1 MSTTTRSL
9 TAAHAEVKAEITRT
23 DTKTGLLLAFVGAVL
38 AGVWTVARDLP
49 LTLPAYIEGG
59 LGMVL
64 LVVAAGLLLRST
76 RPNLRGR
83 HGFPLW
89 ATLTA
94 EEITAAVATDLVT
107 DIGWLSS
114 GVDAMECARRAGHSI
129 AVLHKV
135 YAKVLDQTRERAND
149 RNDAALREW
158 NEPA

>member
-1 MSTTTRSL
+1 MSATDSNL

-38 AGVWTVARDLP
+38 AGAWTVGRDLP
-49 LTLPAYIEGG
+49 LTAPAYVVGG
-59 LGMVL
+59 GGMVL

-94 EEITAAVATDLVT
+94 EEITQHAAGRDLAA
-107 DIGWLSS
+107 DIAGLSRLA
-114 GVDAMECARRAGHSI
+114 VVKFTTLRRAVDLTSAGGALLI
-129 AVLHKV
+129 L
-135 YAKVLDQTRERAND
+135 
-149 RNDAALREW
+149 AALLTAGGAR
-158 NEPA
+158 